1 VTTQPAH
8 GGRAPRTLLV
18 APERHGAYP
27 TIGDALRD
35 VPDGGVIA
43 VAAGSYAETF
53 ELVDRRL
60 TLRSVEG
67 AAVTLDGTRC
77 DWPVLH
83 ARGGSLT
90 LQGIEV
96 RAGSAAV
103 QVDDVELI
111 IERCTVSAL
120 LGPAISVRGCRRFV
134 IRRCTISGAEYG
146 IAVESSSGQI
156 EGTSIGD
163 VAGDGVVVGLGA
175 DPEIVNC
182 TITGCGHRGVYV
194 YRYARPVID
203 GCDISLAAHEGI
215 AVTHQS
221 RPAIRRTRIHDV
233 QGVGIVFC
241 AGCAGSVQDCHVHN
255 TAEPGIA
262 LADGATVTVTD
273 LHLHGGRW

>member
-1 VTTQPAH
+1 VATQPAH
-8 GGRAPRTLLV
+8 GGRAPRTLHV
-18 APERHGAYP
+18 APEGHGAYP

-43 VAAGSYAETF
+43 VTAGSYTETF

-67 AAVTLDGTRC
+67 AAVTLDGTGC

-83 ARGGSLT
+83 VRGGSLT

-96 RAGSAAV
+96 RAGPAAV
-103 QVDDVELI
+103 QADDVELTV
-111 IERCTVSAL
+111 ERCMVSAR

-134 IRRCTISGAEYG
+134 ISRCTISGAEQG

-156 EGTSIGD
+156 EGTSIDD
-163 VAGDGVVVGLGA
+163 VTGDGVVVGFGA

-182 TITGCGHRGVYV
+182 TISGCGHRGVYV

-203 GCDISLAAHEGI
+203 GCDISRTTQEGI

-233 QGVGIVFC
+233 QGVGIVFG
-241 AGCAGSVQDCHVHN
+241 AGCAGSLQGCHVHN

-262 LADGATVTVTD
+262 LADDAKVTVID
-273 LHLHGGRW
+273 PDGGR